1 MSLEPELLYTNIT
14 LEVFPLA
21 YNTVTEEHIIDVDDY
36 DDEEK
41 RERRRSLRPKRSI
54 AGPKRSIAGPKGSIA
69 RPKRS
74 IAGPNRSIA
83 REKSLIERLVER
95 TSLASLWRKG
105 RWK

>member
-36 DDEEK
+36 DDDYDDEEK

-54 AGPKRSIAGPKGSIA
+54 A
-69 RPKRS
+69 RPKRR

-95 TSLASLWRKG
+95 TSLASLWRKR